1 MFSYVFCKKTFAQAQ
16 SNEKKRSKMIEA
28 ICMNEMSCR
37 FRQISCK
44 LNGKEKRPTS
54 TPCFAKK
61 VCNFR
66 GEEEKKNRIYAQIS
80 SFCTKKKKSG
90 I

>member
-16 SNEKKRSKMIEA
+16 SNAKKRSKMIEA

-61 VCNFR
+61 FV
-66 GEEEKKNRIYAQIS
+66 IS
-80 SFCTKKKKSG
+80 GGRKKKKKKKE
-90 I
+90 